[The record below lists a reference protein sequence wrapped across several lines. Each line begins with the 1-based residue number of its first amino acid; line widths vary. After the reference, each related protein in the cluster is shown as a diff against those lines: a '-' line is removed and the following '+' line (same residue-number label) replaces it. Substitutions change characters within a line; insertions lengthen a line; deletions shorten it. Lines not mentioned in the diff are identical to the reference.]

1 MERDPQRH
9 HFESPLTVPMAMN
22 PDVTGVY
29 MKPVYHEFGGL
40 VGNLED
46 YQFEV
51 EASDGQEKRSG
62 QACLGDVKLDVCR
75 FLCFATN
82 ACMRMKVHDDMERRA
97 FRKEAP
103 TTEGWYLRRLWW

>member
-46 YQFEV
+46 CQFEV

-82 ACMRMKVHDDMERRA
+82 ACMCMKVHDDMERRA

-103 TTEGWYLRRLWW
+103 TTEEW